1 MRSAGISEAKGRP
14 TVNIRSVPIRR
25 AVPATLALLALAAVA
40 PPAYAAPAPFES
52 YRATCDG
59 YGDTRI
65 TEPGEGAFMPFFIEG
80 TNQLVLPYLV
90 HFSVVGGGTT
100 LTGTVVKPAPAQADT
115 IYCTFEFRFHVG
127 TDLYVLTG
135 DLTGVTRGEP

>member
-1 MRSAGISEAKGRP
+1 LI
-14 TVNIRSVPIRR
+14 
-25 AVPATLALLALAAVA
+25 ALTAVA
-40 PPAYAAPAPFES
+40 PPAHAAPAPFES

-80 TNQLVLPYLV
+80 TNQLVLPYVV

-100 LTGTVVKPAPAQADT
+100 LSGTIVKPAPARVDT
-115 IYCTFEFRFHVG
+115 IYCTFDFRFHVG
-127 TDLYVLTG
+127 TDLYELTG
-135 DLTGVTRGEP
+135 DLTGITRGEP